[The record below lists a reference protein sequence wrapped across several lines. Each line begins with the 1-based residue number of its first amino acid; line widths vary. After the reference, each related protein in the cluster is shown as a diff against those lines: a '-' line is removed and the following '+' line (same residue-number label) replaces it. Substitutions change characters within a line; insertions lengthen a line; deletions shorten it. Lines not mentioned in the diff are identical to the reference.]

1 MSGPERNRRSVG
13 GRPRFG
19 RRAAQHGLSL
29 LAVAALAALLGLMAV
44 VAYQRWSVTQL
55 AQDRHDQD
63 LLLDQAEAVVRGFVA
78 SRGRLPCPSP
88 TYGGSEQCGGSL
100 STGWFPAASVSAPA
114 AVRGRL
120 AGLRYFADARLS
132 RLVDVF
138 PPDPH
143 DASRINGH
151 DLCRQLALLYPPA
164 GGPDGGLP
172 GTGPT
177 GSPAVYRLSAP
188 GPAGFSGG
196 NLAANGAFE
205 DEYRAQDAVYRER
218 VRVGDARTLAW
229 ALNCGAII
237 GSLNMLRT
245 AGQWNDAMPN
255 ARSGAAHDY
264 DLFTV
269 WPMANALVT
278 SQTVALAESATFI
291 TETFAVAA
299 GISAAEFKD
308 DMVCAGFWFPACIAS
323 GVQVA
328 QLIMVGIQGA
338 ALALDVLALEA
349 RVIAAAIEL
358 AKVKNFHSSY
368 ETVPLWQD
376 SQGADVTNRV
386 LFKVDEL
393 GPGSGAVAL
402 P

>member
-1 MSGPERNRRSVG
+1 MSGPERNRRSIG

-120 AGLRYFADARLS
+120 AGLRYFADAQLT

-151 DLCRQLALLYPPA
+151 DLCRQLALLHPPA
-164 GGPDGGLP
+164 GGPDRGLP

-177 GSPAVYRLSAP
+177 GSPAVYRLAAP
-188 GPAGFSGG
+188 GPAGFSGR
-196 NLAANGAFE
+196 NLAADGTFE
-205 DEYRAQDAVYRER
+205 DEYREQDAVYRER

-245 AGQWNDAMPN
+245 AAQWNDAMPS

-269 WPMANALVT
+269 WPMANALVV
-278 SQTVALAESATFI
+278 SQTVALAEAATFVA
-291 TETFAVAA
+291 ETVAVGG
-299 GISAAEFKD
+299 GIAAAEFKD
-308 DMVCAGFWFPACIAS
+308 DMYCAGLWFPACAAS
-323 GVQVA
+323 VVQIGQLVMVGVQGVA
-328 QLIMVGIQGA
+328 LG
-338 ALALDVLALEA
+338 LDVLALEA

-358 AKVKNFHSSY
+358 ARVRNFHSSY

-393 GPGSGAVAL
+393 GPGSGSVAL

>member
-205 DEYRAQDAVYRER
+205 DEYREQDAVYRER
-218 VRVGDARTLAW
+218 VRVGDTRTLAW

-269 WPMANALVT
+269 WPMANAIAMWEGM
-278 SQTVALAESATFI
+278 ALEELWTFSAEAI
-291 TETFAVAA
+291 AVAA
-299 GISAAEFKD
+299 GIFQAEVHD
-308 DMVCAGFWFPACIAS
+308 DAECFSGLFPACIAS
-323 GVQVA
+323 WQQMVQWVLVVA
-328 QLIMVGIQGA
+328 EQVTLLIEIA
-338 ALALDVLALEA
+338 ALKA

-393 GPGSGAVAL
+393 GPGSGSVAL